1 MTKKMILS
9 FWICTLI
16 FTGLHAN
23 ENQIKREFTVTT
35 IALDAEN
42 TRLENEKTDENN
54 TTIQGG
60 VTEEN

>member
-1 MTKKMILS
+1 MTKKTILS
-9 FWICTLI
+9 FWIFAFI
-16 FTGLHAN
+16 FTALNAN
-23 ENQIKREFTVTT
+23 ENRIKREFTVTT

-60 VTEEN
+60 VAEEN